1 MEEEKCLFLRNK
13 CMGLNANIKRELGV
27 HTGIEAF
34 KDILFTDEALTLD
47 MHIQWFCKQLSPF
60 PLLKVTANDQIVVVH
75 GIQHLVIP
83 LVQMFPLKNQIP
95 AFSVNDAQGFLG
107 FLTFINLMKISI
119 EAANVLIYRSQWLLN
134 MIPEDM

>member
-1 MEEEKCLFLRNK
+1 
-13 CMGLNANIKRELGV
+13 MGLNVNIKRELGV
-27 HTGIEAF
+27 HTAIEAF
-34 KDILFTDEALTLD
+34 KDILSTDEALTLD
-47 MHIQWFCKQLSPF
+47 MHIQLFCKQLSLF
-60 PLLKVTANDQIVVVH
+60 LLLKVTANDQVVVVH

-119 EAANVLIYRSQWLLN
+119 EAANVLIYRSQ
-134 MIPEDM
+134 